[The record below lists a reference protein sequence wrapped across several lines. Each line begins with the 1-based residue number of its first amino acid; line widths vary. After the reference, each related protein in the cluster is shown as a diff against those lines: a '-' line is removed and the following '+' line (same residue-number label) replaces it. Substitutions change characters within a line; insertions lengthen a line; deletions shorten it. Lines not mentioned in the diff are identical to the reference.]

1 MSRFLQS
8 AVFFHHDWDTPLD
21 LSRFQFFPQC
31 LDEVYFWLDN
41 CVKLNCKKL
50 FEYSQP
56 VVIVCTDAS
65 DFACGGHAHFVD
77 KEEFDLFYQA
87 FSSIESTLDSNGME
101 MLAILYA
108 LRSFKALVRGKV
120 VKLYTDNKNASIISM
135 KGSMSLRLQRQALK
149 IFQFCAMNNV
159 TVEVEW
165 IPRSLNEYADSLS
178 RVVDFDDWSV
188 STAFFDIA
196 SLFGSFTVDRFASHY
211 SAKCARFYSKFWCP
225 SSEGVDA
232 FSVDWAGENNWLVP
246 PVYLIGR
253 TIFHLEACGARG
265 VLVVPNWPSAV
276 FWPIVFPLSGHR
288 ASIVQ
293 CIEFSDPYFVFAP
306 VREGHETIFCPS
318 RFRSSV
324 LALCL
329 DGSSRFS

>member
-1 MSRFLQS
+1 MYGVIRKSCLFR
-8 AVFFHHDWDTPLD
+8 HDWDTPLD

-31 LDEVYFWLDN
+31 LDEVNFWLDN

-56 VVIVCTDAS
+56 VVIICTDAS

-87 FSSIESTLDSNGME
+87 FSSMESTLDSNGRE

-159 TVEVEW
+159 TVEIEW

-188 STAFFDIA
+188 STVFFDYIA

-232 FSVDWAGENNWLVP
+232 FSVGWAGENNWLVP
-246 PVYLIGR
+246 PVYLISR
-253 TIFHLEACGARG
+253 TIFHLEVCGARG

-276 FWPIVFPLSGHR
+276 FWPILFPLGGHR

-293 CIEFSDPYFVFAP
+293 CIEFF
-306 VREGHETIFCPS
+306 
-318 RFRSSV
+318 
-324 LALCL
+324 
-329 DGSSRFS
+329 

>member
-1 MSRFLQS
+1 
-8 AVFFHHDWDTPLD
+8 
-21 LSRFQFFPQC
+21 
-31 LDEVYFWLDN
+31 
-41 CVKLNCKKL
+41 
-50 FEYSQP
+50 
-56 VVIVCTDAS
+56 
-65 DFACGGHAHFVD
+65 
-77 KEEFDLFYQA
+77 
-87 FSSIESTLDSNGME
+87 
-101 MLAILYA
+101 
-108 LRSFKALVRGKV
+108 
-120 VKLYTDNKNASIISM
+120 
-135 KGSMSLRLQRQALK
+135 
-149 IFQFCAMNNV
+149 MNNV
-159 TVEVEW
+159 TVEIEW

-188 STAFFDIA
+188 STAFFDYIA

-265 VLVVPNWPSAV
+265 VLVVPYWPSAV

-293 CIEFSDPYFVFAP
+293 CIEFF
-306 VREGHETIFCPS
+306 
-318 RFRSSV
+318 
-324 LALCL
+324 
-329 DGSSRFS
+329 